1 MNVNCYLSQ
10 FVNCDF
16 GLNNTIDYI
25 ITETASDFIQIYT
38 YQSEKYSLS
47 IGIEDIELKRKDF
60 LEDALIINDKYDVQY
75 FFNSNSIIDNAMLIP
90 IKNNRSLGLLCL
102 FNRNGGFK
110 EELLAMMGP
119 ILTVLQLMLE
129 KKENVYSGKDLFLAN
144 MSHEIRTPLN
154 GIIGYNQLLNQTKLD
169 STQRNYLK
177 CMNQCSVQLLQ
188 IINDIL
194 DFAKLSSGKMTVN
207 KECFSLK
214 HIELMV
220 MNAMSQRIEKKKQ
233 SITFEY
239 NSECT
244 FFIADKLKIVQI
256 LINLISNANKFTDV
270 EGNIDVIFNSEGK
283 TLYIKVKDNGIGI
296 TEENLKRIFIAFE
309 QIENR
314 SSTNGSGLGLAICK
328 KLSNLL
334 EGDLQVK
341 SKYGEGSEFIMS
353 VNFEDHEESS
363 KNINTDI
370 FKDKTVL
377 LIDSNEESRMLIVN
391 WLKEWKMN
399 AVLANTALE
408 GLRMILSGKKNFDLA
423 FIDICLPESSGTHL
437 AQQIKAEKPL
447 FPIIAL
453 SSIDSFVNTNE
464 FELKLDRPLEKHH
477 IMNSIQRILAM
488 TSVPSSFIGETPKYP
503 IASNCSSEMFNKNV
517 RILIAEDITYN
528 RNLLDNMLQNL
539 GYNHIDVAENGEV
552 AINMINHSHNINKP
566 YETLLLDL
574 RMPVV
579 DGFRV
584 LEIYKEKGWSLP
596 IIIVI
601 TASIM
606 DEDLDKCKKMGVN
619 YFLTKPLELKKL
631 KEVMLHVS
639 ELL

>member
-16 GLNNTIDYI
+16 EINNTLDYI
-25 ITETASDFIQIYT
+25 ITETTSDFLQIYS
-38 YQSEKYSLS
+38 YQAEKYSL
-47 IGIEDIELKRKDF
+47 IAGMEDIELKSTDF
-60 LEDALIINDKYDVQY
+60 LEDALIINCKYDVQD
-75 FFNSNSIIDNAMLIP
+75 FFESKYILDNAMLVP
-90 IKNNRSLGLLCL
+90 IKNNKALGLLCL
-102 FNRNGGFK
+102 FNRNGGFA
-110 EELLAMMGP
+110 EELLALLGP
-119 ILTVLQLMLE
+119 ILSVIQLMLD

-154 GIIGYNQLLNQTKLD
+154 GIIGYNQLLNQTDLD

-214 HIELMV
+214 HIELML

-256 LINLISNANKFTDV
+256 LINLVSNANKFTDV
-270 EGNIDVIFNSEGK
+270 EGNIDVIFNSVDK
-283 TLYIKVKDNGIGI
+283 TLYITVKDNGIGI

-314 SSTNGSGLGLAICK
+314 STTNGSGLGLAICK

-334 EGDLQVK
+334 EGDLKVK
-341 SKYGEGSEFIMS
+341 SIYGEGSEFEMS
-353 VNFEDHEESS
+353 VNFEDHEESA
-363 KNINTDI
+363 INTDI

-377 LIDSNEESRMLIVN
+377 LIDNNEESRMSILK

-399 AVLANTALE
+399 AVVVNTALE

-477 IMNSIQRILAM
+477 IMSSIQRILSM
-488 TSVPSSFIGETPKYP
+488 NSVPSSFIGQTPKYP
-503 IASNCSSEMFNKNV
+503 IASNCPSEMFNKNV
-517 RILIAEDITYN
+517 KILIAEDITYN

-552 AINMINHSHNINKP
+552 AINMINNSHNIKKP

-606 DEDLDKCKKMGVN
+606 DEDLEKCKKMGVN